1 MSLTFVSKRR
11 KVVIG
16 LWATRILYGCGM
28 LAIVSEVPFMYDIIT
43 VVTVE
48 VLGLL
53 SFGSLVSKETRI
65 LRGWE
70 SETKICFYQKS

>member
-1 MSLTFVSKRR
+1 M
-11 KVVIG
+11 VVVC
-16 LWATRILYGCGM
+16 LH
-28 LAIVSEVPFMYDIIT
+28 AIVSEVPVMYDIIA

-53 SFGSLVSKETRI
+53 SFGSLVSKENRI

-70 SETKICFYQKS
+70 SETKIWFYQKS

>member
-1 MSLTFVSKRR
+1 M
-11 KVVIG
+11 
-16 LWATRILYGCGM
+16 LYGCGM
-28 LAIVSEVPFMYDIIT
+28 RAIVSEVPFMYDIIA

-53 SFGSLVSKETRI
+53 SLGFLVSKETRI
-65 LRGWE
+65 LRRWE